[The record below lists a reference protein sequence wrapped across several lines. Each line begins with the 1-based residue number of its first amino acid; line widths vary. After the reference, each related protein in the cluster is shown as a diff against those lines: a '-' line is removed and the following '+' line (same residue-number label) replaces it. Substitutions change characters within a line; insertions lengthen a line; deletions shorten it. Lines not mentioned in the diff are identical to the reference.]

1 MKRFVAL
8 AAALLTFSSVAWAN
22 TDALYQEYC
31 AECHGAERLG
41 GVGPALIPE
50 ALGRM
55 RGPKIVDVI
64 LNGRPSSEMMGFG
77 DQISPAQAE
86 ELAEYLK
93 VPLEVVPDWPVA
105 EIDATRVVN
114 ENYAAVDAPVFKADP
129 LNLILI
135 EEMADHSFSIV
146 DGDSI
151 EVIHRFEAPF
161 AVHGSPKFSADGRFV
176 YVMSRDGWVQKY
188 DIWGLQEVVRVR
200 AGLNSRNIALSH
212 DGKWLAVA
220 NYLPNTLS
228 ILSADD
234 LSAAIVHEIK
244 GKDGSP
250 SRVSAVYTAA
260 PRESFVLAL
269 KDVPETWEVF
279 YGENPPFHGF
289 VHDYRIEGPPEE
301 RVPFPRRRM
310 MVGGVIDDF
319 IFDESFEYAL
329 GAKAG
334 GDGGA
339 VVDLVIGH
347 KIADLDLPGLPRLGS
362 AVMVDYQGRRV
373 MVTPHLRADTF
384 SVVDMKTWET
394 VKRIETGG
402 PGFFMRDHAGSPYLW
417 GDVFFG
423 PNKDKMH
430 VLDRE
435 TLEIVKTLQ
444 PVPGA
449 ALGHIEFTRDG
460 KFALVSVWEE
470 DGAVIVYDA
479 TTLEEVRRLE
489 MRKPLGKYNIGN
501 KIGG

>member
-1 MKRFVAL
+1 MRFIKSIAPNVMGP
-8 AAALLTFSSVAWAN
+8 SGWA
-22 TDALYQEYC
+22 
-31 AECHGAERLG
+31 

-64 LNGRPSSEMMGFG
+64 LNGRESTEMMGFG
-77 DQISPAQAE
+77 DQISPEQAE

-114 ENYAAVDAPVFKADP
+114 EDYAAVDAPVFDADP

-146 DGDSI
+146 DGDSF

-220 NYLPNTLS
+220 NYLPNSLS

-279 YGENPPFHGF
+279 YGKNPPFHGF

-347 KIADLDLPGLPRLGS
+347 KIADLDLPG
-362 AVMVDYQGRRV
+362 A
-373 MVTPHLRADTF
+373 A
-384 SVVDMKTWET
+384 
-394 VKRIETGG
+394 
-402 PGFFMRDHAGSPYLW
+402 A
-417 GDVFFG
+417 FG
-423 PNKDKMH
+423 
-430 VLDRE
+430 VC
-435 TLEIVKTLQ
+435 
-444 PVPGA
+444 
-449 ALGHIEFTRDG
+449 RDG
-460 KFALVSVWEE
+460 
-470 DGAVIVYDA
+470 
-479 TTLEEVRRLE
+479 
-489 MRKPLGKYNIGN
+489 
-501 KIGG
+501 

>member
-1 MKRFVAL
+1 MSRAV
-8 AAALLTFSSVAWAN
+8 AALLAVFAFATGAWAD
-22 TDALYQEYC
+22 TDQLYQEHC

-64 LNGRPSSEMMGFG
+64 LNGRAATDMAAFG
-77 DQISPAQAE
+77 DRITPQEAE
-86 ELAEYLK
+86 ALAEYLK
-93 VPLEVVPDWPVA
+93 MPLAVVPDWTVA
-105 EIDATRVVN
+105 EIDATRAPN
-114 ENYAAVDAPVFKADP
+114 EDYAAVDAPVFEADP

-135 EEMADHSFSIV
+135 EEMSDHAFSIV
-146 DGDSI
+146 DGDSF

-176 YVMSRDGWVQKY
+176 FIMSRDGWVQKY
-188 DIWGLQEVVRVR
+188 DIWGLEEVVRVR

-228 ILSADD
+228 ILSAGD
-234 LSAAIVHEIK
+234 LSAAWVHEIR
-244 GKDGSP
+244 GKDGTA
-250 SRVSAVYTAA
+250 SRVSAVYTAP

-279 YGENPPFHGF
+279 YGENPPFYGF
-289 VHDYRIEGPPEE
+289 VHDWKIEGPPEE
-301 RVPFPRRRM
+301 TEPFPTRRM
-310 MVGGVIDDF
+310 MVRGIVDDF
-319 IFDESFEYAL
+319 YFDESFEYAL

-362 AVMVDYQGRRV
+362 AVTLDYEGRRV
-373 MVTPHLRADTF
+373 MVTPHLKADTL
-384 SVVDMKTWET
+384 SVVDMESWAT
-394 VKRIETGG
+394 VKRIATEG
-402 PGFFMRDHAGSPYLW
+402 PGFFMRDHEGSPYLW
-417 GDVFFG
+417 ADVFFG
-423 PNKDKMH
+423 PNKDKIH
-430 VLDRE
+430 VLDKQ
-435 TLEIVKTLQ
+435 TLEIVRTLQ

-449 ALGHIEFTRDG
+449 ALGHIEFTKDG
-460 KFALVSVWEE
+460 KHALVSVWEE

-479 TTLEEVRRLE
+479 ATLEEVKRLA
-489 MRKPLGKYNIGN
+489 MRKPLGKYNVGN
-501 KIGG
+501 KIGN

>member
-1 MKRFVAL
+1 MRQEIAL
-8 AAALLTFSSVAWAN
+8 ALAFFAFASVAGADV
-22 TDALYQEYC
+22 DALYQEHC
-31 AECHGAERLG
+31 AECHGTERLG

-64 LNGRPSSEMMGFG
+64 LNGRESSEMIGFG
-77 DQISPAQAE
+77 DQISPEQAE
-86 ELAEYLK
+86 ALAAYLK
-93 VPLEVVPDWPVA
+93 TPLEVVPDWSVD

-114 ENYAAVDAPVFKADP
+114 EDYAPVDAPVFAADP

-146 DGDSI
+146 DGDSF
-151 EVIHRFEAPF
+151 EVIHRFEAPY

-176 YVMSRDGWVQKY
+176 YVMSRDGWVQKF
-188 DIWGLQEVVRVR
+188 DIWGLDEVVRVR
-200 AGLNSRNIALSH
+200 AGFNSRNIALSH

-228 ILSADD
+228 ILSAED

-250 SRVSAVYTAA
+250 SRVSAVYTVP

-279 YGENPPFHGF
+279 YGENPPFYGF
-289 VHDYRIEGPPEE
+289 VHDYKVEGPPEE

-319 IFDESFEYAL
+319 FFDPSFEYAM

-362 AVMVDYQGRRV
+362 AVAMEFQGRDV
-373 MVTPHLRADTF
+373 IVTPHLRADTF
-384 SVVDMKTWET
+384 SVVDMESWQT
-394 VKRIETGG
+394 VKRIATEG

-423 PNKDKMH
+423 PNKDKVH

-449 ALGHIEFTRDG
+449 ALGHVEFTRDG
-460 KFALVSVWEE
+460 KYALVSVWEE

-479 TTLEEVRRLE
+479 NSLEEVRRLE
-489 MRKPLGKYNIGN
+489 MRKPLGKYNVGN
-501 KIGG
+501 KIGH